1 MRSLYTYGLGLLIAW
16 GGSVNTTFGQNNSTA
31 KDKKTITQQ
40 NWHHLDPKKNK
51 YVGISTDKAYSELLK
66 DKKMTRV
73 VVAVLD
79 GGVDINQE
87 DLKGRI
93 WINPKEI
100 AGNGIDDDNNG
111 FIDDVNG
118 WNFIGNAN
126 GANLNQTTLE
136 VTRLYK
142 ELSEKYK
149 QVNPIA
155 LKGEELAE
163 YHNYLKIKAE
173 FTTKYEKAKKTY
185 DGFKNFAANYLF
197 CDSILS
203 SVLKKKD
210 YTIEDVQALK
220 AEGND
225 QMNQIKKYMIEVLK
239 KGMNRGEF
247 GEYKE
252 YFETQIKYKYN
263 VDFNPRAE
271 IMGDNLEVF
280 DKSYGN
286 NNVIGPD
293 PEHGTFVSGVIAAVR
308 NNSTGMNGLAD
319 SVKIMVVR
327 VVPDGDEY
335 DKDVANAIIYAANN
349 GADIINCSFGKA
361 YSPQKQFV
369 DEALRYAESK
379 GVLIV
384 HAAGNDSEDNDSIV
398 HYPANIDPLGNT
410 LINNY
415 LTIGASSSKAD
426 KTLAATF
433 SNYGD
438 KSVDLFAPGHRI
450 YSTKPFNK
458 YGTMDGTSFSAPMV
472 AGAAALVKSAYPSLT
487 ASQLKEILMKSVV
500 RYPKLKVL
508 KPTKEDGKKPEK
520 IKFSELSS
528 TAGVLNVYEALK
540 LAEKYTVK

>member
-16 GGSVNTTFGQNNSTA
+16 GGLVNTTFGQNKSENQ
-31 KDKKTITQQ
+31 DKKTVARQ

-51 YVGISTDKAYSELLK
+51 YVGISTDKAYKDLLK
-66 DKKMTRV
+66 DKKMSSV

-79 GGVDINQE
+79 GGVDINHE

-93 WINPKEI
+93 WVNSKEI

-111 FIDDVNG
+111 FIDDING

-126 GANLNQTTLE
+126 GSNINQTTLE

-142 ELSEKYK
+142 QLSEKYK
-149 QVNPIA
+149 HVNPIA

-163 YHNYLKIKAE
+163 YHNYLKIKTE

-185 DGFKNFAANYLF
+185 DGFKNIAANYLF

-220 AEGND
+220 IEGNE
-225 QMNQIKKYMIEVLK
+225 QMNQIKKYMVEVLK
-239 KGMNRGEF
+239 KGMNREEF
-247 GEYKE
+247 GKYKE

-263 VDFNPRAE
+263 LDFNPRAE

-280 DKSYGN
+280 DKFYGN

-308 NNSTGMNGLAD
+308 NNGLGINGIAD
-319 SVKIMVVR
+319 SIKIMVVR

-335 DKDVANAIIYAANN
+335 DKDVANAIMYAVNN
-349 GADIINCSFGKA
+349 GADIINCSFGKT

-369 DEALRYAESK
+369 DEALKLAESK

-384 HAAGNDSEDNDSIV
+384 HAAGNDAENNDSIV
-398 HYPANIDPLGNT
+398 HYPENIDAFGND
-410 LINNY
+410 LIN
-415 LTIGASSSKAD
+415 TWIAVGASSSKKD
-426 KTLAATF
+426 KTLAASFT
-433 SNYGD
+433 NYGK

-458 YGTMDGTSFSAPMV
+458 YGAMDGTSFSCPMV

-487 ASQLKEILMKSVV
+487 AVQLKEIIEQSAV
-500 RYPKLKVL
+500 RYPKLKVI
-508 KPTKEDGKKPEK
+508 KPNEKEGKKPEK
-520 IKFSELSS
+520 IRFAELSS

-540 LAEKYTVK
+540 LAEKYAVK

>member
-1 MRSLYTYGLGLLIAW
+1 MRSLYTYGLGLLVAL
-16 GGSVNTTFGQNNSTA
+16 GVSVNTSFGQNNSEG
-31 KDKKTITQQ
+31 KDKKTIAKQ

-66 DKKMTRV
+66 DKKMSRV

-79 GGVDINQE
+79 GGVDINHE

-93 WINPKEI
+93 WVNPKEI

-126 GANLNQTTLE
+126 GANINQTTLE
-136 VTRLYK
+136 ITRLYK
-142 ELSEKYK
+142 QLSEKYK

-155 LKGEELAE
+155 LKGTELTE
-163 YHNYLKIKAE
+163 YHNYLKVKAE
-173 FTTKYEKAKKTY
+173 FTTKYEKAKKRY
-185 DGFKNFAANYLF
+185 DGFQSFSGSYLF
-197 CDSILS
+197 CDSIIS

-210 YTIEDVQALK
+210 YTLKDVEALK
-220 AEGND
+220 ADGND
-225 QMNQIKKYMIEVLK
+225 QMEQIKKFMVGMLK
-239 KGMNRGEF
+239 NDLNREEF
-247 GEYKE
+247 EKYKE
-252 YFETQIKYKYN
+252 YIETQIKYKYN

-280 DKSYGN
+280 DKYYGN

-293 PEHGTFVSGVIAAVR
+293 PEHGTFVSGVIAATR
-308 NNSTGMNGLAD
+308 NNSIGMNGLAD

-335 DKDVANAIIYAANN
+335 DKDVANAIMYAANN
-349 GADIINCSFGKA
+349 GADIINCSFGKT

-369 DEALRYAESK
+369 DEALKLAESK

-384 HAAGNDSEDNDSIV
+384 HAAGNDAENNDSIV
-398 HYPANIDPLGNT
+398 HYPENIDAFGND
-410 LINNY
+410 LIS
-415 LTIGASSSKAD
+415 TWIAVGASSSKKD
-426 KTLAATF
+426 KTLTASF
-433 SNYGD
+433 SNYGK

-458 YGTMDGTSFSAPMV
+458 YGTMDGTSFSCPIV

-487 ASQLKEILMKSVV
+487 ASQLKEIIEKSAV
-500 RYPKLKVL
+500 RYPNLKVI
-508 KPTKEDGKKPEK
+508 KPNEEEGKKPEK
-520 IKFSELSS
+520 IRFSELSS

>member
-1 MRSLYTYGLGLLIAW
+1 MRSLYTCGLGLLVAL
-16 GGSVNTTFGQNNSTA
+16 GVSVNTTFGQNNTEG

-51 YVGISTDKAYSELLK
+51 YVGISTDKAYNNLLK

-79 GGVDINQE
+79 GGVDINHE

-93 WINPKEI
+93 WVNPKEI
-100 AGNGIDDDNNG
+100 PGNGIDDDNNG
-111 FIDDVNG
+111 FIDDING
-118 WNFIGNAN
+118 WNFIGNAS

-136 VTRLYK
+136 LTRQYK
-142 ELSEKYK
+142 LLSEKYK

-155 LKGEELAE
+155 LKGEDLAE
-163 YHNYLKIKAE
+163 YNNYLKIKAE
-173 FTTKYEKAKKTY
+173 FNTKYEKAKKTY
-185 DGFKNFAANYLF
+185 DLFQNFAANYIF

-220 AEGND
+220 VEGND
-225 QMNQIKKYMIEVLK
+225 QMNDIKKYMITVLK
-239 KGMNRGEF
+239 KGINRQEF
-247 GEYKE
+247 TDYKE
-252 YFETQIKYKYN
+252 YLESQVKYKYN
-263 VDFNPRAE
+263 LDFNPRAE
-271 IMGDNLEVF
+271 IMGDNLETF
-280 DKSYGN
+280 DKYYGN

-308 NNSTGMNGLAD
+308 NNGLGVNGIAD

-327 VVPDGDEY
+327 VIPDGDEY

-349 GADIINCSFGKA
+349 GADIINCSFGKS

-369 DEALRYAESK
+369 DEALQYAQSK

-384 HAAGNDSEDNDSIV
+384 HAAGNDAENNDSIV
-398 HYPANIDPLGNT
+398 HYPANLDTFGNT
-410 LINNY
+410 LINNW
-415 LTIGASSSKAD
+415 LTIGASSAKAD
-426 KTLAATF
+426 KTLAASF
-433 SNYGD
+433 SNYGE
-438 KSVDLFAPGHRI
+438 KSVDLFAPGSRI

-487 ASQLKEILMKSVV
+487 ASQLKEILLKSVV

-508 KPTKEDGKKPEK
+508 KPIKEEGKKPEK

-540 LAEKYTVK
+540 LAEKYAVK